1 MGSAGELEYHILLAR
16 DLKLI
21 QPKDYDA
28 LHQRTTE
35 LKRML
40 MALRHK
46 LNADRSKLTCSR
58 FQVSLAMV
66 R

>member
-28 LHQRTTE
+28 LHQPTTV
-35 LKRML
+35 KRML
-40 MALRHK
+40 MALMHK
-46 LNADRSKLTCSR
+46 LNADR
-58 FQVSLAMV
+58 
-66 R
+66 